1 MLETL
6 ACLEIVIPSLQ
17 ALADLLGHESVVSRV
32 LDGFQRQRLLEER
45 FGDCKRKAIAGAQL
59 APYLSLT
66 TLLSNKQQPNFDPIV
81 SFKIV

>member
-17 ALADLLGHESVVSRV
+17 ALADLLGHESVLVL